1 MNINLNTGYIYFNA
15 DEPSIAFKF
24 TMYTP
29 FDDLKFILEELL
41 SYDDNQ
47 KIVKLEYRSPSADN
61 EGNIEFNN
69 FEFKTTKD
77 VRALRNIFFHYE
89 NNFLIELDAKIERFV
104 EDIVRML
111 ERPHR
116 R

>member
-15 DEPSIAFKF
+15 EEPPIAFKF
-24 TMYTP
+24 TTYTP

-41 SYDDNQ
+41 SYN
-47 KIVKLEYRSPSADN
+47 DN

-77 VRALRNIFFHYE
+77 VRALRNTFFHYE